1 MLLNDATTSH
11 IGKAR
16 LGSALWCVS
25 KVASNIVNVEADVM
39 AETMRHKEESNSLL
53 HHLIDVTSNETKFN
67 KSLEDDSLRSLV
79 AFDPIDTWFENGE
92 DVTGRLKNK
101 IVNLSLLLGKFTIN
115 WERDSNIRA
124 VMMERVALVS
134 KHRLAVDE
142 RPIVILVVQGGS
154 CRPTATD

>member
-1 MLLNDATTSH
+1 M
-11 IGKAR
+11 
-16 LGSALWCVS
+16 
-25 KVASNIVNVEADVM
+25 
-39 AETMRHKEESNSLL
+39 
-53 HHLIDVTSNETKFN
+53 
-67 KSLEDDSLRSLV
+67 

-92 DVTGRLKNK
+92 GVTGRLKNK